1 MTTVA
6 GASQFVNAAKL
17 ANTRGL
23 SAQAP
28 SLLGAG
34 TDTASLLDSGRGIF
48 GNNGIGLKSS
58 ARAINSQFISQTQG
72 LANSLLSLAAGS
84 DATVDGARQ
93 KILALR
99 ASLPDSA
106 ISRQITGENIDVEA

>member
-1 MTTVA
+1 MTTIA
-6 GASQFVNAAKL
+6 GASQFLNASKL
-17 ANTRGL
+17 ANVQGL
-23 SAQAP
+23 SAQTP
-28 SLLGAG
+28 SLLGSG

-58 ARAINSQFISQTQG
+58 ARAINSAFISQTQG

-84 DATVDGARQ
+84 DATVEGAQQ

-99 ASLPDSA
+99 ASLPESS
-106 ISRQITGENIDVEA
+106 ISRTVTGENIDVEA